1 MALLS
6 IVLPAYNEEQNIANT
21 ARVLSALLEDKKIP
35 YELVFI
41 SDGSKDGT
49 YREIEKA
56 AAANPQVKGAGFS
69 RNFGKEAAIFAGL
82 EIAAGDAVIVMDC
95 DLQHPPEVIPRMW
108 EMWQNGAEIVE
119 GVKSSRGKESL
130 AHKLSAGLFYKVM
143 SKLIRMDMNSSSDFK
158 LLDRKVV
165 NVLLELP
172 ERNTFFRALTFWAG
186 FRTESLQYEVQER
199 QFGESKWS
207 LWSLMKYAVAN
218 ATSFSTLPLQLVTVM
233 GMVMILFSVVLALQ
247 TLVKYVLGTAV
258 EGFTTV
264 ILLILIVGGFIMLS
278 LGIIGHYIAR
288 IYEEVKGRPK
298 YIISRATQNVEGNV
312 LGAWRKT
319 GTEPKQKTTRE

>member
-21 ARVLSALLEDKKIP
+21 SKVLSELLEEHHIE
-35 YELVFI
+35 YELVYV
-41 SDGSKDGT
+41 SDGSRDGT
-49 YREIEKA
+49 FSEIQKA
-56 AAANPQVKGAGFS
+56 AAGNSRIRGVEFS

-82 EIAAGDAVIVMDC
+82 EMAVGNAVIVMDC
-95 DLQHPPEVIPRMW
+95 DLQHPPQMIPRMW
-108 EMWQNGAEIVE
+108 ELWKNGAEVVE
-119 GVKSSRGKESL
+119 GIKESRGKESL
-130 AHKLSAGLFYKVM
+130 AHRLSAGLFYKIM
-143 SKLIRMDMNSSSDFK
+143 SSLIKMDMNASSDFK

-165 NVLLELP
+165 DVLLTLP
-172 ERNTFFRALTFWAG
+172 ERNTFFRALSFWVG
-186 FRTESLQYEVQER
+186 FRTEKVIYEVQER

-207 LWSLMKYAVAN
+207 FFSLMKYAVTN

-233 GMVMILFSVVLALQ
+233 GIVSILFSIILFVQ
-247 TLVKYVLGTAV
+247 TLVKYMMGTAV

-264 ILLILIVGGFIMLS
+264 ILLILIIGGFLMLS

-298 YIISRATQNVEGNV
+298 YIISKRTDEH
-312 LGAWRKT
+312 
-319 GTEPKQKTTRE
+319 

>member
-21 ARVLSALLEDKKIP
+21 ARVLSGLLEEKEID

-41 SDGSKDGT
+41 SDGSQDGT
-49 YREIEKA
+49 YSEIRKA
-56 AAANPQVKGAGFS
+56 AEGNPRIKGAEFS
-69 RNFGKEAAIFAGL
+69 RNFGKEAGIFAGL
-82 EIAAGDAVIVMDC
+82 ELTAGDAVIVMDC
-95 DLQHPPEVIPRMW
+95 DLQHPPEVIPQMW
-108 EMWQNGAEIVE
+108 KLWQEGAEVVE
-119 GVKSSRGKESL
+119 GIKISRGKESL
-130 AHKLSAGLFYKVM
+130 SHKLSAGLFYKVM
-143 SKLIRMDMNSSSDFK
+143 SRLIKMDMNSSSDYK

-165 NVLLELP
+165 NVLLALP

-186 FRTESLQYEVQER
+186 FRTETVQYEVQER
-199 QFGESKWS
+199 QYGESKWS
-207 LWSLMKYAVAN
+207 FWSLMKYAITN

-233 GMVMILFSVVLALQ
+233 GMIFILFSVALAVQ
-247 TLVKYVLGTAV
+247 TLVKFLMGTAV

-264 ILLILIVGGFIMLS
+264 ILLILATGGFLMLS

-298 YIISRATQNVEGNV
+298 YIISRVTDNVR
-312 LGAWRKT
+312 GAVT
-319 GTEPKQKTTRE
+319 GTWKKD